1 MENKVPK
8 PVNPALRKAFVQP
21 AMARFRTFI

>member
-8 PVNPALRKAFVQP
+8 PVNPALLKAFVQL
-21 AMARFRTFI
+21 AMAQLASLS